1 MKLKPVWIIDLTDQN
16 EVEQQLNDYVASF
29 GDGNKWFHYSRYS
42 KKDNSGN
49 EIGLGLDSTISDLE
63 NLKKKYVEIAD
74 NVGSLLLKPKAD
86 PYSPSLLDT
95 EIFNVNT
102 IQNSVSGLPA
112 IDSLDVFVVGDLKN
126 LQTRSHFNALTHK
139 LKQLKQ
145 DPINSWISTDIS
157 CYYYGLLWMPK
168 NLDVKGFLSEDDKQF
183 LNQTHNFQQVDGD
196 NLYDNIFLF
205 QSDIDEESKKESF
218 DSMALNILT
227 ISATTYSN
235 DLGKYSQQNKDQ
247 LIFNAKAAGIFYETE
262 VHKEQQGFILS
273 DVLLNVFKNEKRSPF
288 FDLNNIDLQVSKC
301 SLIEKGLLQPDQIN
315 ASLTKDNNIIEDNE
329 LEKNIFKT
337 DHPSVSDFLKPADLW
352 NKYYNG
358 FVVNLKKNIINS
370 VKQTLYWKLIKYQQ
384 QVELNTTHW
393 IKESSSILENHV
405 FSIFNENDPAANCSL
420 QQLLGT
426 AKGLDGKI
434 KYEAEQFS
442 AGNKTINST
451 LSPDSRFAA
460 FPLSEKYQ
468 KALATA
474 KAIYG
479 TDQNDNIEEKKALET
494 LETHISNHPVI
505 YLAQVIR
512 AVLIALC
519 MIFISIPFFKFL
531 CTGENPI
538 LNFPLLGKYPIIGGV
553 IAACIPIAIFVWKS
567 RQYTNRLKSYIE
579 QYIAVLWHKTN
590 NEAYQF
596 NQIQISE
603 CYNHLINF
611 SENWLI
617 KEKIEKKLIGG
628 LFSKL
633 PRDFNFK
640 SSKWFQ
646 PLLSNPTEVKDNK
659 TNDTASVQLTP
670 GTFDGEA
677 LIPENK
683 IPSPNVTLPTGE
695 KLISEL
701 SLDDKMALIRKL
713 MKEEI
718 KVNKVISD
726 QLDIIEPPFVSLLLL
741 DVSGSMKGDSFNKLV
756 DIVNRLKKTYHDK
769 IRWIAF
775 STEAKTDE
783 ECNNEIPNDF
793 GFTFLDKALEKV
805 KEINFPY
812 DKVILVSDGAP
823 TDENGQSL
831 KGNDLLEMTNKAKSI
846 AKPIDV
852 IFIGE
857 KNSNGEKY
865 MLSLAEETNGIAL
878 SDTIDVLEDKMK
890 KNLSVKYQLT
900 DADKKLTFDKLL
912 KMAHVEACSDALF
925 EFSKKQLA
933 QMNYSIEEMMT
944 TYMDPN
950 GLTPLF
956 RMTSR
961 FDNVRSTNSIVQ
973 ILFKS
978 TKSEELNVSDN
989 LVRMF
994 EKSKENSGL
1003 HGNHLLYDNSL
1014 NSIVTCVGLQSL
1026 PSGLSALNLA
1036 YVPDNT
1042 EAKDDLVYEYFKE
1055 TYSDKAPLNLFGKE
1069 LEFKS

>member
-1 MKLKPVWIIDLTDQN
+1 MTLKPVWIIDLTDQK
-16 EVEQQLNDYVASF
+16 EVEQQLIDYIASY
-29 GDGNKWFHYSRYS
+29 GDGKKWFHYSRYS
-42 KKDNSGN
+42 D
-49 EIGLGLDSTISDLE
+49 LGLKNDFSDL
-63 NLKKKYVEIAD
+63 KKLTEKYIDVAD

-95 EIFNVNT
+95 EIFKINT
-102 IQNSVSGLPA
+102 IQNGFSGLPA

-126 LQTRSHFNALTHK
+126 LQTRSHFNALIHK
-139 LKQLKQ
+139 LKQLNQ
-145 DPINSWISTDIS
+145 DPLNSWIGTNIS
-157 CYYYGLLWMPK
+157 SYYYGLLWLPK

-196 NLYDNIFLF
+196 YLYDNIFLF

-218 DSMALNILT
+218 DSMALSILS
-227 ISATTYSN
+227 ISATAYSN
-235 DLGKYSQQNKDQ
+235 EIGKYTQQNKKQ
-247 LIFNAKAAGIFYETE
+247 LIFNAKASGVFYETE

-273 DVLLNVFKNEKRSPF
+273 DVLLNAFKNEKRSPF
-288 FDLNNIDLQVSKC
+288 FDLNNIDSQVDKC

-315 ASLTKDNNIIEDNE
+315 ASLVNDNNIIEDSE
-329 LEKNIFKT
+329 IEENIFKSNI
-337 DHPSVSDFLKPADLW
+337 PSVSDFLKPADLW

-358 FVVNLKKNIINS
+358 FVINLKKNIINS

-384 QVELNTTHW
+384 QVELNTTQW
-393 IKESSSILENHV
+393 IKESSSTLENHV

-420 QQLLGT
+420 QQLLGI

-434 KYEAEQFS
+434 KLEAEQFL
-442 AGNKTINST
+442 AGNKTINSIS
-451 LSPDSRFAA
+451 SPNSRFAA

-479 TDQNDNIEEKKALET
+479 ADQNDNVEEKKALET

-519 MIFISIPFFKFL
+519 LIFISIPFFKFL

-538 LNFPLLGKYPIIGGV
+538 LNFPLLGKYPILGGL
-553 IAACIPIAIFVWKS
+553 ISACITLAVFIWKS

-596 NQIQISE
+596 NQTQITE
-603 CYNHLINF
+603 CYDQLINF

-646 PLLSNPTEVKDNK
+646 PLLSNPTEVKENK
-659 TNDTASVQLTP
+659 TNDSASVQLTS
-670 GTFDGEA
+670 GAFDGVS

-683 IPSPNVTLPTGE
+683 IPSPNVTLASGE

-726 QLDIIEPPFVSLLLL
+726 QLDIVEPPFVSLLLL
-741 DVSGSMKGDSFNKLV
+741 DVSGSMKGESFNKLV
-756 DIVNRLKKTYHDK
+756 DIVRRLKSSYKDK

-775 STEAKTDE
+775 STDAKTDE
-783 ECNNEIPNDF
+783 ECHNEVPKDF

-805 KEINFPY
+805 KEIDFAY

-823 TDENGQSL
+823 TDEDGRSL
-831 KGNDLLEMTNKAKSI
+831 KGNALLEMTNKAKSI
-846 AKPIDV
+846 GKPIDV

-865 MLSLAEETNGIAL
+865 MLSLAAETNGIAL

-912 KMAHVEACSDALF
+912 QMAHVEACSDALF

-933 QMNYSIEEMMT
+933 QLNYTIEKMLT
-944 TYMDPN
+944 TYMEGD
-950 GLTPLF
+950 GLTPMF
-956 RMTSR
+956 RMTTQ
-961 FDNVRSTNSIVQ
+961 FDNVKSTSAVVQ
-973 ILFKS
+973 LLFKS
-978 TKSEELNVSDN
+978 TSTADLNVSGN
-989 LVRMF
+989 LEGMF
-994 EKSKENSGL
+994 NKSIGNCSL
-1003 HGNHLLYDNSL
+1003 HGNTLLYENPL
-1014 NSIVTCVGLQSL
+1014 NSVVTCLGLQSL
-1026 PSGLSALNLA
+1026 PSGLSALNLT
-1036 YVPDNT
+1036 YMPENV
-1042 EAKDDLVYEYFKE
+1042 EAKNDLVFDYFRDAYK
-1055 TYSDKAPLNLFGKE
+1055 DQAPLNLFDKD
-1069 LEFKS
+1069 LEFRS

>member
-1 MKLKPVWIIDLTDQN
+1 MTLKPVWIIDLTDQN
-16 EVEQQLNDYVASF
+16 EVEQQLIDYIASY
-29 GDGNKWFHYSRYS
+29 GDGKKWFHYSRYS
-42 KKDNSGN
+42 D
-49 EIGLGLDSTISDLE
+49 LGLNNDFSDL
-63 NLKKKYVEIAD
+63 KKLTEKYIEVAD

-86 PYSPSLLDT
+86 PYRPSLLDT
-95 EIFNVNT
+95 EIFNINT
-102 IQNSVSGLPA
+102 IQNGVFSGRPA

-126 LQTRSHFNALTHK
+126 PQTRRHFNALIHK
-139 LKQLKQ
+139 LKQIKQ
-145 DPINSWISTDIS
+145 DPINSWIDTNTS
-157 CYYYGLLWMPK
+157 CYYYGLLWLPK

-183 LNQTHNFQQVDGD
+183 LNQIHNFQQEQVSGD
-196 NLYDNIFLF
+196 YIYDNIFLF
-205 QSDIDEESKKESF
+205 QSDIDEDSKKESF
-218 DSMALNILT
+218 NSMALGILS
-227 ISATTYSN
+227 ISATAYSN
-235 DLGKYSQQNKDQ
+235 AISKFLQQNKEQ
-247 LIFNAKAAGIFYETE
+247 LIFKAKAAGIFYETE

-273 DVLLNVFKNEKRSPF
+273 DVLLNAFKDEKRSPF
-288 FDLNNIDLQVSKC
+288 VDLNNTDLQVSKC
-301 SLIEKGLLQPDQIN
+301 SLVEKGLLQPDQIN
-315 ASLTKDNNIIEDNE
+315 ASLTKDNSIIEDNE

-337 DHPSVSDFLKPADLW
+337 DHPSVSDFLNPADLW

-384 QVELNTTHW
+384 QVELNTTQW
-393 IKESSSILENHV
+393 IKDNSATLENQV

-420 QQLLGT
+420 QQLFGI
-426 AKGLDGKI
+426 AKGLDSKI

-451 LSPDSRFAA
+451 SSPNSRFAA

-479 TDQNDNIEEKKALET
+479 TDQNDNIEDKKALET

-519 MIFISIPFFKFL
+519 LIFISIPFFKFL
-531 CTGENPI
+531 CLGENPI

-596 NQIQISE
+596 NQTQITE
-603 CYNHLINF
+603 CYDQLINF

-646 PLLSNPTEVKDNK
+646 PLLSNPTKVKENI
-659 TNDTASVQLTP
+659 TNDTASVQLTS
-670 GTFDGEA
+670 GTFDGLA

-701 SLDDKMALIRKL
+701 TLDDKMALIRKL

-726 QLDIIEPPFVSLLLL
+726 KLDIVEPPFVSLLLL
-741 DVSGSMKGDSFNKLV
+741 DVSGSMRGDSFKKLV
-756 DIVNRLKKTYHDK
+756 DIVDRLKKSYKEK

-775 STEAKTDE
+775 STDAKTDE
-783 ECNNEIPNDF
+783 ECNNEIPRDF

-823 TDENGQSL
+823 TDEDGCSL
-831 KGNDLLEMTNKAKSI
+831 KGNALWEMTNKAKSI
-846 AKPIDV
+846 GKPIDV

-865 MLSLAEETNGIAL
+865 MLSLAAETNGIAL
-878 SDTIDVLEDKMK
+878 SDNIDVLEDKMK

-912 KMAHVEACSDALF
+912 KMAHIDACSEALF
-925 EFSKKQLA
+925 EFCKKQLA
-933 QMNYSIEEMMT
+933 QMNYSIEQMMT
-944 TYMDPN
+944 TYMDAD

-956 RMTSR
+956 RFTSR
-961 FDNVRSTNSIVQ
+961 FDNVKSTNATVK

-989 LVRMF
+989 MKILF
-994 EKSKENSGL
+994 KKSIENTGL
-1003 HGNHLLYDNSL
+1003 HGTDEVQYENPL
-1014 NSIVTCVGLQSL
+1014 NSIVTCVGIQSL
-1026 PSGLSALNLA
+1026 PSGLSELNLA
-1036 YVPDNT
+1036 YVPENT
-1042 EAKDDLVYEYFKE
+1042 EAKKDLVFEYFKE
-1055 TYSDKAPLNLFGKE
+1055 AYSDIAPQNLFGKE
-1069 LEFKS
+1069 LEFIS

>member
-1 MKLKPVWIIDLTDQN
+1 MKLKPVWIIDLTDQK
-16 EVEQQLNDYVASF
+16 EVEQQLNDYVASY
-29 GDGNKWFHYSRYS
+29 GDGKKWFHYSRYS
-42 KKDNSGN
+42 
-49 EIGLGLDSTISDLE
+49 ELGLNNDFSDLKTLTE
-63 NLKKKYVEIAD
+63 KYIEIAD
-74 NVGSLLLKPKAD
+74 TVGSLLLKPKAD

-102 IQNSVSGLPA
+102 IQNGISNLPT
-112 IDSLDVFVVGDLKN
+112 INSLDVFVVGDLKN
-126 LQTRSHFNALTHK
+126 LQTRAHFNTLIHK
-139 LKQLKQ
+139 LKQLNQ
-145 DPINSWISTDIS
+145 DPINSWIGTNIS
-157 CYYYGLLWMPK
+157 CYYYGLLLLPK

-196 NLYDNIFLF
+196 YLYDNIFLF

-218 DSMALNILT
+218 DSMTLGILS
-227 ISATTYSN
+227 ISATAYSN
-235 DLGKYSQQNKDQ
+235 DIGKYTQQNRNQ
-247 LIFNAKAAGIFYETE
+247 LIFNAKASGIFYETE

-273 DVLLNVFKNEKRSPF
+273 DVLLNAFKNEKRSPF
-288 FDLNNIDLQVSKC
+288 FELNNIDSQVSKC
-301 SLIEKGLLQPDQIN
+301 SLVEKGLLQPNQIN

-337 DHPSVSDFLKPADLW
+337 DHPSVSNFLNPAELW

-370 VKQTLYWKLIKYQQ
+370 VKQTLSWKLIKYQQ
-384 QVELNTTHW
+384 QVELNTTQW
-393 IKESSSILENHV
+393 IRENSASLENHV

-420 QQLLGT
+420 QQLLGI
-426 AKGLDGKI
+426 AKGLDSKI
-434 KYEAEQFS
+434 KTEAEQFS
-442 AGNKTINST
+442 AGNKTLNST
-451 LSPDSRFAA
+451 SSPNSRFAA

-479 TDQNDNIEEKKALET
+479 TDQNDNIEEKNALET

-519 MIFISIPFFKFL
+519 LIFISIPFFKFL

-538 LNFPLLGKYPIIGGV
+538 LNFPLLGKYPVIGGV
-553 IAACIPIAIFVWKS
+553 IAACIPLAIFVWKS

-596 NQIQISE
+596 NQIKVTE
-603 CYNHLINF
+603 CYDQLINF
-611 SENWLI
+611 AENWLI

-628 LFSKL
+628 LFSNL

-646 PLLSNPTEVKDNK
+646 PLLSNPTEVKENK
-659 TNDTASVQLTP
+659 TNDAASVQLTS
-670 GTFDGEA
+670 GTFDGVA

-726 QLDIIEPPFVSLLLL
+726 QLDIVEPPSVSLLLL
-741 DVSGSMKGDSFNKLV
+741 DVSGSMRGDSFNKLV
-756 DIVNRLKKTYHDK
+756 DIVDRLKKTYQDK

-775 STEAKTDE
+775 STDAKTDE
-783 ECNNEIPNDF
+783 ECNNEIPKDF

-823 TDENGQSL
+823 TDEDGRSL
-831 KGNDLLEMTNKAKSI
+831 KGNALLEMTNKAKSI
-846 AKPIDV
+846 GKPIDV

-865 MLSLAEETNGIAL
+865 MLSLAAETNGIAL

-912 KMAHVEACSDALF
+912 KMAHLEACSDASF

-944 TYMDPN
+944 TYMAAD

-1003 HGNHLLYDNSL
+1003 YGNHLLYDNSL

-1026 PSGLSALNLA
+1026 PSGLSTLNLA
-1036 YVPDNT
+1036 YIPENT
-1042 EAKDDLVYEYFKE
+1042 DAKNDLVFEYFKQA
-1055 TYSDKAPLNLFGKE
+1055 YNDRAPLNLFGKE